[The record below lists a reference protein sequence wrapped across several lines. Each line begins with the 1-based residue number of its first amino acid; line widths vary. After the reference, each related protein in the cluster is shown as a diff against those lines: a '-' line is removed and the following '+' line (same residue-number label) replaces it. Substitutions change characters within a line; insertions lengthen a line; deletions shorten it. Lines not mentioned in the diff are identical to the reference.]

1 MSRLFFCEK
10 AAILNGHILYIRDSS
25 LHRFFTKNSKNVL
38 TECAY
43 IPKLKL
49 AVNVSGNDS
58 RISLPGVK
66 KIF

>member
-1 MSRLFFCEK
+1 MSRLFSYSVRKCRK
-10 AAILNGHILYIRDSS
+10 DHIVYISGLF
-25 LHRFFTKNSKNVL
+25 LHRFFTEISKNVL

-43 IPKLKL
+43 IPKLKI

-58 RISLPGVK
+58 RNRCRNT